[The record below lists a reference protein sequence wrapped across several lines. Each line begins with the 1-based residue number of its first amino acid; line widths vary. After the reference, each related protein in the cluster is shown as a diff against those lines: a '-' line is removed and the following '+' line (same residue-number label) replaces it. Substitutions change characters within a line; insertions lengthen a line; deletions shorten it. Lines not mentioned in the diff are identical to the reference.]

1 MPLLVN
7 ANAVLVQQ
15 ITKDFNH
22 VSSLSSCYQ
31 TAIGQQ
37 SRCLRDKMVLFV
49 NADPAL
55 ARQIAVKD
63 FNKFHDRFI
72 QLDKSLKTGKR
83 AEADK
88 SSMAAAR

>member
-1 MPLLVN
+1 
-7 ANAVLVQQ
+7 
-15 ITKDFNH
+15 
-22 VSSLSSCYQ
+22 
-31 TAIGQQ
+31 
-37 SRCLRDKMVLFV
+37 MVLFV